1 MKIIVQELQP
11 LYLKNWNIYKTTEIV
26 FWISGFGLIH
36 ITLGI
41 WLPHISYCC
50 LLKVVTNTSL
60 NTVNINVSI
69 VSPVLFSASRMAMS
83 SRTTDSLRP
92 FWLAANKTS
101 WRVDASLGWR
111 AASSTRNMGTTLVE
125 RFKRTFAQRMGL
137 GEWESFI
144 LLHNRNRHENRQL
157 EFCTVFPRYHNN

>member
-1 MKIIVQELQP
+1 MFVKIIVEELQP
-11 LYLKNWNIYKTTEIV
+11 LYLKYWNIYKTDEIV
-26 FWISGFGLIH
+26 FWVSGFGAH
-36 ITLGI
+36 ITVVI
-41 WLPHISYCC
+41 WLAHISYSCM
-50 LLKVVTNTSL
+50 LKVVTNTSL
-60 NTVNINVSI
+60 NTFNINVYI

-125 RFKRTFAQRMGL
+125 RFKRT
-137 GEWESFI
+137 
-144 LLHNRNRHENRQL
+144 
-157 EFCTVFPRYHNN
+157 